1 MAGGMES
8 YHHSN
13 TTSGNSRSGGA
24 PGASSGGGG
33 LPTSESFSCSDPTKL
48 TDSELD
54 CLKEA
59 FSLFDA
65 DHDGEITVGE
75 LGRVMRNHGLNP
87 TDDEL
92 KDMIRNVDK
101 NSNGAIDFNE
111 FIEMML
117 ARNSKGEEDVV
128 HAFRVFDRDGDGLIS
143 AEELKLTMNNLG
155 EPLTDYEVRSMIEA
169 ADLDGDGRINFQEF
183 ARLMHQGGF
192 DNPAAGGGAG
202 PSAPGASAAGNHR
215 AGSTSSSTVTPSS
228 GGAGGAS
235 LNNSSSAKKNGK
247 CV

>member
-1 MAGGMES
+1 MPPKKPPAQPAPLTFEGMMA
-8 YHHSN
+8 H
-13 TTSGNSRSGGA
+13 
-24 PGASSGGGG
+24 
-33 LPTSESFSCSDPTKL
+33 SESFSTTDPSNL

-65 DHDGEITVGE
+65 DHDGEITVHE

-111 FIEMML
+111 FIEMMVRRD
-117 ARNSKGEEDVV
+117 AKVEEDVM
-128 HAFRVFDRDGDGLIS
+128 HAFRVFDRDGDGYIS
-143 AEELKLTMNNLG
+143 VEELRLTMNNLG
-155 EPLTDYEVRSMIEA
+155 EPLTDHEVRSMIEE

-183 ARLMHQGGF
+183 ARLMQTQQQQQQHRSGSMST
-192 DNPAAGGGAG
+192 PPSSSSSAGGGG
-202 PSAPGASAAGNHR
+202 GGGGGSHSKYNGA
-215 AGSTSSSTVTPSS
+215 
-228 GGAGGAS
+228 
-235 LNNSSSAKKNGK
+235 K
-247 CV
+247 CL

>member
-1 MAGGMES
+1 MPLRGEPSPGANQRISGSVNMAGM
-8 YHHSN
+8 
-13 TTSGNSRSGGA
+13 SGATGGV
-24 PGASSGGGG
+24 GGG
-33 LPTSESFSCSDPTKL
+33 LQNSESFSSFAGDPSKLSDQ
-48 TDSELD
+48 ELD

-65 DHDGEITVGE
+65 DHDGEITINE

-92 KDMIRNVDK
+92 RDMIRNVDK

-117 ARNSKGEEDVV
+117 RRDSKIEEDVL

-155 EPLTDYEVRSMIEA
+155 EPLTDHEVKSMIEA
-169 ADLDGDGRINFQEF
+169 ADIDGDGRINFQEF
-183 ARLMHQGGF
+183 SRLMQQGGM
-192 DNPAAGGGAG
+192 GGPDGVG
-202 PSAPGASAAGNHR
+202 FG
-215 AGSTSSSTVTPSS
+215 S
-228 GGAGGAS
+228 GGS
-235 LNNSSSAKKNGK
+235 R
-247 CV
+247 

>member
-1 MAGGMES
+1 MPLKNAGGMEKS
-8 YHHSN
+8 HYHHNS
-13 TTSGNSRSGGA
+13 TSRGM
-24 PGASSGGGG
+24 GG
-33 LPTSESFSCSDPTKL
+33 LPHSESFSCSDPTKL

-65 DHDGEITVGE
+65 DHDGEITVHE

-111 FIEMML
+111 FIEMMI
-117 ARNSKGEEDVV
+117 RRDSKCEEDVV

-143 AEELKLTMNNLG
+143 SDELKLTMNNLG
-155 EPLTDYEVRSMIEA
+155 EPLTDHEVKSMIEA
-169 ADLDGDGRINFQEF
+169 ADLDGDGLINFQEF
-183 ARLMHQGGF
+183 SRLMQQGGVLEQ
-192 DNPAAGGGAG
+192 PGAAG
-202 PSAPGASAAGNHR
+202 R
-215 AGSTSSSTVTPSS
+215 TGSTTSTMTPST
-228 GGAGGAS
+228 G
-235 LNNSSSAKKNGK
+235 SSNTSKKNGK
-247 CV
+247 YVWTSK

>member
-1 MAGGMES
+1 MLCIDRPFTYLIFDFFIGV
-8 YHHSN
+8 
-13 TTSGNSRSGGA
+13 
-24 PGASSGGGG
+24 GGG
-33 LPTSESFSCSDPTKL
+33 LQNSESFSSFAGDPSKLSDQ
-48 TDSELD
+48 ELD

-65 DHDGEITVGE
+65 DHDGEITINE

-92 KDMIRNVDK
+92 RDMIRNVDK

-117 ARNSKGEEDVV
+117 RRDSKIEEDVL

-155 EPLTDYEVRSMIEA
+155 EPLTEA
-169 ADLDGDGRINFQEF
+169 ELDGKINFEEF
-183 ARLMHQGGF
+183 KNLMA
-192 DNPAAGGGAG
+192 NK
-202 PSAPGASAAGNHR
+202 
-215 AGSTSSSTVTPSS
+215 T
-228 GGAGGAS
+228 
-235 LNNSSSAKKNGK
+235 L
-247 CV
+247 

>member
-1 MAGGMES
+1 M
-8 YHHSN
+8 
-13 TTSGNSRSGGA
+13 
-24 PGASSGGGG
+24 PLQVASSEVTTTTTMDHHPAAAGAQ
-33 LPTSESFSCSDPTKL
+33 LSSSESFSCSDPSKL

-65 DHDGEITVGE
+65 DHDGEITVHE

-117 ARNSKGEEDVV
+117 RRDSKAVRTIILDLGDDDVV

-169 ADLDGDGRINFQEF
+169 ADLDGDGRINFEEF
-183 ARLMHQGGF
+183 ARLMQQGVF
-192 DNPAAGGGAG
+192 EGGG
-202 PSAPGASAAGNHR
+202 PPP
-215 AGSTSSSTVTPSS
+215 SSTNHSPSPRPSS
-228 GGAGGAS
+228 AS
-235 LNNSSSAKKNGK
+235 NYGSATAAAASSASKNRNGK